1 MYGHERSLV
10 EKMQGRP
17 FVLLGVNSD
26 KKLSRAKK
34 AVKENNLNWRSWQN
48 QGKNDKKISSKF
60 EIRGWPTIFL
70 IDHNGVIQS
79 KTLRGRQLDKAL
91 EVMVAKAEEEGAEGG
106 PFTSPWREYVDAT
119 GKFKVEAQFLK
130 MEDKKVTLKL
140 KEGETEKT
148 LPYEKLSKKDRS
160 FIMREAKRLRAMN
173 RLQP

>member
-10 EKMQGRP
+10 EKMKGRP

-26 KKLSRAKK
+26 KEKSRARK

-48 QGKNDKKISSKF
+48 VGKNGKKISSKF

-70 IDHNGVIQS
+70 IDHNRVIQS
-79 KTLRGRQLDKAL
+79 KTLRGSGLDEAL
-91 EVMVAKAEEEGAEGG
+91 EVMVSRAEEDGAEGG
-106 PFTSPWREYVDAT
+106 PFTSPWRTYVDAT

-130 MEDKKVTLKL
+130 MEDKKVTLLL
-140 KEGETEKT
+140 KEGEAEKT

-160 FIMREAKRLRAMN
+160 FITREAKRLQAMN
-173 RLQP
+173 RLEP